1 MLCSHFADFP
11 ASTRKSGIHPPNAMG
26 MCGSILRKP
35 AHNELVALYVNYKQ
49 ALHAM
54 KILGSNFCPALNA
67 STVAENSNSR
77 AFAPSTSLL

>member
-11 ASTRKSGIHPPNAMG
+11 ASTGKSGIHPPNALG
-26 MCGSILRKP
+26 MCASILRKP
-35 AHNELVALYVNYKQ
+35 AHNELVALYYKQ